1 MSTVADAVSAIDDLI
16 VLLHKK
22 IDLMVQLKRALLL
35 ADLLGIPPKQITG
48 KLSRGAYELDRRITQ
63 RWRGY
68 VLRVTY
74 EGETREFP
82 LKDVHL
88 DLWPADLRAD
98 YQRHKARNQQL
109 PIHDAA
115 S

>member
-1 MSTVADAVSAIDDLI
+1 MPVIHDAVAAIDEML

-22 IDLMVQLKRALLL
+22 IELMRQLKRALLL
-35 ADLLGIPPKQITG
+35 ADLLGLPPKRMTG
-48 KLSRGAYELDRRITQ
+48 KLRQGAYDLEHRSVQ
-63 RWRGY
+63 RWRGF

-88 DLWPADLRAD
+88 DLWPADVRAE
-98 YQRHKARNQQL
+98 YERHMARTGKKL
-109 PIHDAA
+109 ETSGDI
-115 S
+115 